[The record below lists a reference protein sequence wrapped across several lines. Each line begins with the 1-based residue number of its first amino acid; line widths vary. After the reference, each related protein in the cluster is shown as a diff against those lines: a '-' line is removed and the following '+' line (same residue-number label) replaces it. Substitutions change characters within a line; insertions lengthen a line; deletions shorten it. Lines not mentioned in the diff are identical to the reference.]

1 MLISPVDKEL
11 HERFDPAE
19 DQVEPRSGLE
29 ISDTGC
35 GGGRWPEWW

>member
-19 DQVEPRSGLE
+19 DQVEPIAGLE
-29 ISDTGC
+29 IPDTDC
-35 GGGRWPEWW
+35 GGGR